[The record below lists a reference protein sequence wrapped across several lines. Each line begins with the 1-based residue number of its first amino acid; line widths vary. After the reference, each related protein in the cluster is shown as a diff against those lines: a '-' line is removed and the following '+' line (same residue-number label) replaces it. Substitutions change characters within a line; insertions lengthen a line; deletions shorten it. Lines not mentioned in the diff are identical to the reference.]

1 MFFETG
7 WVPSATAEND
17 LMDFYVDDVSVT
29 YNKSDLP
36 DEEENDNLIELIKNG
51 DIETGNTDR
60 MEIHTTGTRCKG

>member
-7 WVPSATAEND
+7 WVQTPTADND

-36 DEEENDNLIELIKNG
+36 DEEENDNLIELITN
-51 DIETGNTDR
+51 
-60 MEIHTTGTRCKG
+60 